1 MLDVNCGVTVSHK
14 SEGHEHAT
22 HGHKV
27 TSSEH
32 GEKKEEEEKERKTGI
47 TPKLCVVVE
56 SVQIYILCRCAAD
69 QN

>member
-1 MLDVNCGVTVSHK
+1 MTVSHK

-47 TPKLCVVVE
+47 TPKLCVDL
-56 SVQIYILCRCAAD
+56 VQMCSGPKLNSATHSKTFAA
-69 QN
+69 